1 MIHLVGIM
9 IAGVTCMDISE
20 KIDRVMAHPDLTP
33 QQRDEIVEIYQVH
46 LTETMGLQCSWDA
59 KAD

>member
-1 MIHLVGIM
+1 M

-33 QQRDEIVEIYQVH
+33 QQMDEIVEIYQVH